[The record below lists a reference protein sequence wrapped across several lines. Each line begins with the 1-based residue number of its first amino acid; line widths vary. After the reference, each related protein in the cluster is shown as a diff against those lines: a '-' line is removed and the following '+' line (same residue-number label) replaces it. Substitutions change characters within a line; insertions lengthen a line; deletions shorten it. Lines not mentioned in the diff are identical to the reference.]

1 MSNQDLITRKDIE
14 AWLQEILVPVEP
26 DERFV
31 RRLRGRLVRVQG
43 GWMST
48 AWAIIG
54 GVAIATV
61 VLMTI
66 FGLALRLFLSIL
78 NVVGLLER
86 RPPQSAGKQA
96 SAA

>member
-43 GWMST
+43 GRMST

-61 VLMTI
+61 VLMTM
-66 FGLALRLFLSIL
+66 FGLALRLFLSL
-78 NVVGLLER
+78 LSVVGLLER
-86 RPPQSAGKQA
+86 RPPQNAGKQA
-96 SAA
+96 STA